1 MLGVRFRALVSIL
14 RRGLR
19 GTGLLSG
26 AVFAASAAP
35 TKRPAAV
42 LAPAFAATKPCFPA
56 RRRAGP
62 GRGTAPPPGAAGT
75 WRTAAARASGA
86 RLAARR
92 TRSEEHTSEL
102 QSLMRI
108 SYAVFCLK

>member
-1 MLGVRFRALVSIL
+1 MPRVRFRSRVSIL

-26 AVFAASAAP
+26 AVFAAPAAP
-35 TKRPAAV
+35 TKGPAAA

-62 GRGTAPPPGAAGT
+62 GRGTAPPPGAAGP
-75 WRTAAARASGA
+75 WRRAAARASGA
-86 RLAARR
+86 RLAARER
-92 TRSEEHTSEL
+92 TS
-102 QSLMRI
+102 
-108 SYAVFCLK
+108 AVEGKRVYVEVDLWGRRHI